1 MNFPSTSV
9 EELLWEEYVFYPSA
23 LKLFLAPSHP
33 ARSFLACL
41 CFPLLVKLILSDFAV
56 CGIVSCVICFSI
68 QINGNLASSYS
79 FTLTFN
85 HLVIHLESFVF
96 REDLAGSV
104 FSLSKTYFNVTP
116 FSNKTIETVPLFC
129 L

>member
-1 MNFPSTSV
+1 MP
-9 EELLWEEYVFYPSA
+9 
-23 LKLFLAPSHP
+23 LFSSPCQADSLGLRCVWLFDVDQAMHYS
-33 ARSFLACL
+33 
-41 CFPLLVKLILSDFAV
+41 
-56 CGIVSCVICFSI
+56 IVSCVICFSI

-116 FSNKTIETVPLFC
+116 FSNKTIEKVPLFC